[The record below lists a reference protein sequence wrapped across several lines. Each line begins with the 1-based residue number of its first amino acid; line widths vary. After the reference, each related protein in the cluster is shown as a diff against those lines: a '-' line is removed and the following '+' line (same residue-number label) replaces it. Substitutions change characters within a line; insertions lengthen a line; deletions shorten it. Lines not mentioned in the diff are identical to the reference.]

1 MSIVTVEN
9 LRHRYG
15 SHVALDG
22 VSFDVSSGECFGL
35 LGPNGSGKSTLFKIL
50 TTLLPP
56 SEGRATISGYDVVD
70 QRELVRGRIGVVFQS
85 PSLDA
90 QLTVRENLIHG
101 GRLYGLAGASLRS
114 RVEEVMT
121 ALGVSDRSGSL
132 VKTLSG
138 GLKRRV
144 ELAKCLLH
152 EPSLLILDEPCNGL
166 DPRARKELWQHL
178 MAAQQSRGTT
188 LLLTTHDMDEADRC
202 DRLAVFDRGRVVVLG
217 EPEALKRRI
226 GGECVTIDSDDAE
239 SMAQAITEQLCVKAG
254 CVDGVVRVE
263 ASDGAQLMARLLGQ
277 FGSRIRSITLGKP
290 TLEDVFIHETGHR
303 FEDAT
308 DRGGAVV

>member
-1 MSIVTVEN
+1 MVTVEN
-9 LRHRYG
+9 IHHRYG
-15 SHVALDG
+15 SQLALDG
-22 VSFDVSSGECFGL
+22 VSFNVSSGECFGL

-56 SEGRATISGYDVVD
+56 TMGRATIAGYDVVN

-90 QLTVRENLIHG
+90 QLTVRENLMHG
-101 GRLYGLAGASLRS
+101 GRLYGLMGSSLRS
-114 RVEEVMT
+114 RVDEVMAT
-121 ALGVSDRSGSL
+121 LGVTERSGSL

-178 MAAQQSRGTT
+178 LAARQSRGTT

-202 DRLAVFDRGRVVVLG
+202 DRLAVFDRGRVVVIG
-217 EPEALKRRI
+217 EPDELKRRI
-226 GGECVTIDSDDAE
+226 GGECVTIDSDDADLL
-239 SMAQAITEQLCVKAG
+239 ARDITEQLRVKAG
-254 CVDGVVRVE
+254 CVNGVVRVE
-263 ASDGAQLMARLLGQ
+263 APDGAQLMARLLGQ
-277 FGSRIRSITLGKP
+277 FGTRIRSITLGKP

-308 DRGGAVV
+308 ERNGVAK